1 MKNSYISYME
11 VFMKSCWKSILLNY

>member
-11 VFMKSCWKSILLNY
+11 VSMKSCWKSILLNY